1 MMDRK
6 GMEKRVTFRM
16 DDGRYRLLADFAD
29 REGFSVSLVVRS
41 LVYRYLEDVKRLKTN
56 RGLQR

>member
-1 MMDRK
+1 MDKK

-16 DDGRYRLLADFAD
+16 DDGRYRLLEDFAD

-41 LVYRYLEDVKRLKTN
+41 LVYRYLEDVKRLRASKIAQ
-56 RGLQR
+56 G

>member
-1 MMDRK
+1 MDKK

-16 DDGRYRLLADFAD
+16 DDGRYRLLEDFAD

-41 LVYRYLEDVKRLKTN
+41 LVYRYLEDVKRLWASKIAQ
-56 RGLQR
+56 G